1 MLPYALAIA
10 IGASSLVLFLT
21 AFLMPKIH
29 RQDDFL
35 WSGVG
40 LLYALVLWFC
50 ASSIRGAVLLGQLA
64 AVTLLSFYAWEVFT
78 LRKAIAD
85 PEAYNIEDRFSVVG
99 FISKF
104 LESSVESVPSETSES
119 QEIPASEA
127 KIADTEE
134 EIPEAQGTIEQ
145 EKTPETISETEENS
159 VATMET
165 TLDEDEIEEG
175 IIETTSEIEEDSVAS
190 IETEL
195 DEAEAETIEIASET
209 ELDEAE
215 AETIEIT
222 SETELD
228 EAEAETIEIASET
241 EEDSVTTME
250 TELDEAEAET
260 IEIASET
267 EEDSVTT
274 IESKLDAIFQDKDPS
289 EVETHPS
296 ATTTTSDLEF
306 SNWEDDLSNSNQDTK
321 LEDSSEDIQTSLSDP
336 KNQTHSHR
344 E

>member
-119 QEIPASEA
+119 QEIVASEA
-127 KIADTEE
+127 KVADTQE
-134 EIPEAQGTIEQ
+134 EISEVQDTIEQ
-145 EKTPETISETEENS
+145 EKTPETISETEADS
-159 VATMET
+159 VATIET
-165 TLDEDEIEEG
+165 TLDEMEEG

-190 IETEL
+190 IET
-195 DEAEAETIEIASET
+195 T
-209 ELDEAE
+209 LDEAE

-222 SETELD
+222 SETE
-228 EAEAETIEIASET
+228 EN
-241 EEDSVTTME
+241 
-250 TELDEAEAET
+250 
-260 IEIASET
+260 
-267 EEDSVTT
+267 SVTT
-274 IESKLDAIFQDKDPS
+274 IESKLDAIFQDETTS

-296 ATTTTSDLEF
+296 ATTTSDLES
-306 SNWEDDLSNSNQDTK
+306 SNWEDDLTNWNDDTK
-321 LEDSSEDIQTSLSDP
+321 LQDSSEDIQTSFSDF
-336 KNQTHSHR
+336 KNKTHSDR
-344 E
+344 EQN

>member
-127 KIADTEE
+127 KVADTEE
-134 EIPEAQGTIEQ
+134 GIPEAQGTIEQ
-145 EKTPETISETEENS
+145 EKTPETISQTEENS
-159 VATMET
+159 VATIET

-175 IIETTSEIEEDSVAS
+175 IIETTSEIEEDFVASIETELDEAEAETIEIASEIEEDSVAS

-195 DEAEAETIEIASET
+195 DEAEAETIEI
-209 ELDEAE
+209 
-215 AETIEIT
+215 T
-222 SETELD
+222 SE
-228 EAEAETIEIASET
+228 A

-274 IESKLDAIFQDKDPS
+274 IESKLDAIFQDKTPS

-306 SNWEDDLSNSNQDTK
+306 SNWEDDLTNSNQDTK
-321 LEDSSEDIQTSLSDP
+321 LEDSSEDIQTSLSDS
-336 KNQTHSHR
+336 KNKTHSDR
-344 E
+344 EQN